1 MEWIGDSTIITKFLK
16 RYQWAI
22 LIIAIG
28 LLMII
33 LPDGEKNVQESI
45 PSQEEPIQESNA
57 LQNQLEQLLS
67 QLDGAGKVRVLLTES
82 IGQQFIYQT
91 DQKKN
96 ITNESEDHRS
106 DTVIISATDRS
117 ETGLLKR
124 IDPPQYLG
132 AIVLC
137 QGANNASVR
146 LAIVDAVG
154 TATGLRSDKISVW
167 KMK

>member
-1 MEWIGDSTIITKFLK
+1 MEWIGDSTIIAKFLK

-22 LIIAIG
+22 LIVAIG
-28 LLMII
+28 LLMMI

-91 DQKKN
+91 DQNKN

-146 LAIVDAVG
+146 LAIVDAVS

>member
-1 MEWIGDSTIITKFLK
+1 LEWIGDSTIIAKFLK

-22 LIIAIG
+22 LIVAIG
-28 LLMII
+28 LLMMM

-45 PSQEEPIQESNA
+45 PSQELPIQESNA

-91 DQKKN
+91 DQNKN

>member
-1 MEWIGDSTIITKFLK
+1 MEWIGDSTIIAKFLK

-22 LIIAIG
+22 LIVAIG

-33 LPDGEKNVQESI
+33 LPNGEKNVQESI

-91 DQKKN
+91 DQNKN
-96 ITNESEDHRS
+96 FTNESEDHRS

>member
-1 MEWIGDSTIITKFLK
+1 MEWIGDSTIIAKFLK

-22 LIIAIG
+22 LIVAIG

-82 IGQQFIYQT
+82 IG
-91 DQKKN
+91 
-96 ITNESEDHRS
+96 
-106 DTVIISATDRS
+106 
-117 ETGLLKR
+117 
-124 IDPPQYLG
+124 
-132 AIVLC
+132 
-137 QGANNASVR
+137 
-146 LAIVDAVG
+146 
-154 TATGLRSDKISVW
+154 
-167 KMK
+167 

>member
-1 MEWIGDSTIITKFLK
+1 MEWIGDSTIIAKFLK

-22 LIIAIG
+22 LIVAIG

-91 DQKKN
+91 DQNKN